1 MKDRVYFGT
10 NTKMYQTAAQ
20 TVEYLRCLEKRTRDL
35 ADGIAQR
42 FVIPSYTALYPARR
56 QLDRMGSQ
64 ILLGAQNMGWEEQ
77 GEYTGEISPL
87 MLAEAGAR
95 LVMIGHSERRH
106 TFHETDAQAEKK
118 VRCALDHGFAYCS
131 AWGNRRRNASTALAQ
146 RCCVCSLKSG
156 CIRSARRK
164 QTGFGWGMNR
174 SGPLGLAACPRRRSM
189 WKKNTG

>member
-95 LVMIGHSERRH
+95 LVMIGHSERRRSMRR
-106 TFHETDAQAEKK
+106 TLRRKK
-118 VRCALDHGFAYCS
+118 RCAVRWTMAFAYCS